1 MNAKESTV
9 GFIDEHITD
18 TTTRTFV
25 IEKVALLENRG
36 YSFDRAAASLEL
48 AVRRCSGN
56 VTLPFEIVSYHV
68 SDRGD
73 FGKPNSHIC
82 EAIVKIRVGGE
93 EIHKVSD
100 GSGPIHA
107 LDGAIRSALE
117 ETFKDL
123 NGVKLLD
130 YSVKMLNG
138 APGAAANISVLIQS
152 GRGTETWWTIGV
164 SQNVIEASLLALVD
178 SFEFALVHGG

>member
-1 MNAKESTV
+1 M
-9 GFIDEHITD
+9 
-18 TTTRTFV
+18 
-25 IEKVALLENRG
+25 
-36 YSFDRAAASLEL
+36 
-48 AVRRCSGN
+48 
-56 VTLPFEIVSYHV
+56 
-68 SDRGD
+68 
-73 FGKPNSHIC
+73 
-82 EAIVKIRVGGE
+82 
-93 EIHKVSD
+93 SD